1 MVPGAVC
8 CVSACCCCLFSG
20 ALVYAARLFICSGG
34 GCGASGGAA
43 PLGAAT
49 RSLLTAVYVHVL
61 LIHTNTQHAAQQRA
75 LSPRFG
81 ETRRQRGPGACWLA
95 LARKVLE
102 NINNNTRAPSASR
115 GKCIWVNLDFT
126 LMHSGK
132 TRLSE
137 MTSNLIEFG
146 VRSVDWN
153 FIVRSIYLNLMQHW
167 FGIQFCILICYCW

>member
-1 MVPGAVC
+1 MPKYWNNFACVKKIHPLVNQVTSVFFRIGQVGYLPPTLSNKIIAAGAVC

-34 GCGASGGAA
+34 GGCCCGASGGAA

-81 ETRRQRGPGACWLA
+81 ETRRQRAAPALVGWRTALA
-95 LARKVLE
+95 LSL
-102 NINNNTRAPSASR
+102 
-115 GKCIWVNLDFT
+115 
-126 LMHSGK
+126 
-132 TRLSE
+132 
-137 MTSNLIEFG
+137 
-146 VRSVDWN
+146 
-153 FIVRSIYLNLMQHW
+153 
-167 FGIQFCILICYCW
+167 